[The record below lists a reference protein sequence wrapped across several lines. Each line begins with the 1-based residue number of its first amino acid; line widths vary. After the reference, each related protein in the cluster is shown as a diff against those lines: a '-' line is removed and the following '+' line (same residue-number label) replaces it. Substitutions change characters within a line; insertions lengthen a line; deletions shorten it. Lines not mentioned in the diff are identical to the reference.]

1 MSSIAALP
9 DGKAAAGCCC
19 HMQASHFCRTA
30 PCKRLN
36 KHVCPLLAALYAAGS
51 ATTRPAP
58 PLPPPPPTLS
68 DITSSSFKL
77 SWACPQGR
85 GAPVTDYM
93 VNLQHLHSASLAN
106 GHAATSGDS
115 VLESLDDA
123 SSTSGSTA
131 HAQVRPM
138 HQLKTQPTANAHND
152 WLNPPAFAIAY
163 ACICSLGSS

>member
-1 MSSIAALP
+1 MFCYPKLHITGWSGMTPHGFGLAI
-9 DGKAAAGCCC
+9 K
-19 HMQASHFCRTA
+19 ASHTACHHRHPTA
-30 PCKRLN
+30 PS
-36 KHVCPLLAALYAAGS
+36 LL
-51 ATTRPAP
+51 TP